1 MKKISQN
8 IYVRTLTE
16 SDAEALVTLER
27 ENRTYFQQFT
37 PLVQDDFL
45 LYLVKRNGLTAV
57 CKGVQKMKPICT
69 VFS

>member
-16 SDAEALVTLER
+16 SDAEALLTLER

-37 PLVQDDFL
+37 PLVQDDF
-45 LYLVKRNGLTAV
+45 YCTSS
-57 CKGVQKMKPICT
+57 KGKD
-69 VFS
+69 